1 MTPSIARLDVQ
12 RWVRSRAR
20 STTTRDRD
28 RARSSAAAA
37 RDEAARVDDWAGHAW
52 LLGIGLLSIRFGA
65 ECPNIAH
72 EKVEIFSAAFQNA
85 STRGEAI
92 GRRTSTRRLI
102 GRFFTQP

>member
-1 MTPSIARLDVQ
+1 M
-12 RWVRSRAR
+12 
-20 STTTRDRD
+20 
-28 RARSSAAAA
+28 
-37 RDEAARVDDWAGHAW
+37 
-52 LLGIGLLSIRFGA
+52 LGIGLLSIRFGA